1 MSSSQYDNLF
11 IQGGEVPLPYT
22 SKQRGRSKLAPD
34 RDRREHGQYLQRQL
48 DRLWRTAKENDVSR
62 MAVSLPIKQGTY
74 IEFESSPDFELTTK
88 SLEDR
93 RKGIRLLNVRSV
105 IDDGKEIKKATV
117 FVPNGEEKIYLKKL
131 ADYLEQETDK
141 GKPKN
146 QKLVASIENIKLAV
160 LESFW
165 APSQVAWIPKE
176 QPEWCEIWLSSD
188 NDDIE
193 MGFRELVSRV
203 LEIPI
208 QKETLKFPER
218 RVILVKAN
226 REQLQEIISSS
237 SHIAEIRKAAEI
249 NSFFIDMENDQ
260 QSDWTKE
267 LLERLEF
274 EENPNICVCILDTGV
289 NNGHT
294 LLEPLLKDK
303 DCHSYL
309 EEWGTDDHNGHGT
322 KMAGLS
328 AYGDLRLSLENQQ
341 KIKIYHNLES
351 TKILPQNGENDPKLY
366 GAITSEAISNQMIN
380 NPDKKRIICMAVTAP
395 KHETGDGSPSSWSA
409 AIDELTSGVI
419 DEDKKL
425 FIVSAGNI
433 NDSNEWGNYPNSNLS
448 LSVQNPGQS
457 WNALTVGAYTEKT
470 ELDSKQYQGMEVVA
484 PNGGLSPFSST
495 SLVWDNKWPIKP
507 EILLEG
513 GNALKDSYGCYTSEE
528 LSSLTT
534 YHKPFDRHFDY
545 INATSAA
552 TAKAAW
558 MAAQIQA
565 KYPDAWPE
573 TIRGLMVHSADWTD
587 TMKKQFLDGNQKK
600 DYRKLLRICGYG
612 VPNLQQALYC
622 LNNSVNLV
630 IQSELQPYDKKEGGS
645 SFKTKEMHI
654 HELPWPKDVL
664 LGLGEINVS
673 MKVTLSYFIEPGP
686 GEIGWK
692 DRYRYP
698 SSLLRFDVNGTDEEG
713 IFLQRINAALEAD
726 DDDLDSEGGD
736 VEWLL
741 GKQNRH
747 LGSIHSDTWHGIAA
761 QLATSNFIGVY
772 PAVGWWRERA
782 WLGRWNK
789 KIRYSLIV
797 SITTEEQ
804 AVDLY
809 TPIITKLKT
818 SVPVKV

>member
-1 MSSSQYDNLF
+1 
-11 IQGGEVPLPYT
+11 
-22 SKQRGRSKLAPD
+22 
-34 RDRREHGQYLQRQL
+34 
-48 DRLWRTAKENDVSR
+48 
-62 MAVSLPIKQGTY
+62 
-74 IEFESSPDFELTTK
+74 
-88 SLEDR
+88 
-93 RKGIRLLNVRSV
+93 
-105 IDDGKEIKKATV
+105 
-117 FVPNGEEKIYLKKL
+117 
-131 ADYLEQETDK
+131 
-141 GKPKN
+141 
-146 QKLVASIENIKLAV
+146 
-160 LESFW
+160 
-165 APSQVAWIPKE
+165 
-176 QPEWCEIWLSSD
+176 
-188 NDDIE
+188 
-193 MGFRELVSRV
+193 
-203 LEIPI
+203 
-208 QKETLKFPER
+208 
-218 RVILVKAN
+218 
-226 REQLQEIISSS
+226 
-237 SHIAEIRKAAEI
+237 
-249 NSFFIDMENDQ
+249 
-260 QSDWTKE
+260 
-267 LLERLEF
+267 
-274 EENPNICVCILDTGV
+274 
-289 NNGHT
+289 
-294 LLEPLLKDK
+294 
-303 DCHSYL
+303 
-309 EEWGTDDHNGHGT
+309 
-322 KMAGLS
+322 
-328 AYGDLRLSLENQQ
+328 
-341 KIKIYHNLES
+341 
-351 TKILPQNGENDPKLY
+351 
-366 GAITSEAISNQMIN
+366 
-380 NPDKKRIICMAVTAP
+380 
-395 KHETGDGSPSSWSA
+395 
-409 AIDELTSGVI
+409 
-419 DEDKKL
+419 
-425 FIVSAGNI
+425 
-433 NDSNEWGNYPNSNLS
+433 
-448 LSVQNPGQS
+448 
-457 WNALTVGAYTEKT
+457 
-470 ELDSKQYQGMEVVA
+470 
-484 PNGGLSPFSST
+484 
-495 SLVWDNKWPIKP
+495 
-507 EILLEG
+507 
-513 GNALKDSYGCYTSEE
+513 
-528 LSSLTT
+528 
-534 YHKPFDRHFDY
+534 
-545 INATSAA
+545 
-552 TAKAAW
+552 